1 MSKSS
6 DFMLLYHAL
15 RRERH
20 LKLLA
25 TILILSGGIA
35 FMVLIFLA
43 NTVSLSL
50 VCALAAMSLMVLGF
64 KFLYETLTV
73 WQTEKHPLWQQVT
86 QQPKDIVW
94 VYTKI
99 VETSPYG
106 LQVSGHAVM
115 YFKLING
122 GEWNI
127 SVSRRR
133 VRALSESL
141 NPALPHATFGYSVE
155 RAQWY
160 VADPYLLIRDSYEV
174 NS

>member
-1 MSKSS
+1 MSKSG
-6 DFMLLYHAL
+6 DFILLYHAL

-25 TILILSGGIA
+25 TMLILLGGIA
-35 FMVLIFLA
+35 FIVLIFLA
-43 NTVSLSL
+43 NTINLSL
-50 VCALAAMSLMVLGF
+50 ICALAAMSLIVLGF
-64 KFLYETLTV
+64 KFLYETLIV

-94 VYTKI
+94 VYAKV

-122 GEWNI
+122 DEWSI
-127 SVSRRR
+127 SVSRRQ
-133 VRALSESL
+133 VSALSKSL
-141 NPALPHATFGYSVE
+141 NSVLPHATFGYSVE

-160 VADPYLLIRDSYEV
+160 VADPYLLIRDSHEV
-174 NS
+174 DS

>member
-1 MSKSS
+1 MSKSD
-6 DFMLLYHAL
+6 DFILLYHAL

-25 TILILSGGIA
+25 TMLMLFGGIT

-50 VCALAAMSLMVLGF
+50 VCALASMSLIVLGF

-86 QQPKDIVW
+86 QDPKDIVW
-94 VYTKI
+94 VYSKV

-115 YFKLING
+115 YFKLIDG

-127 SVSRRR
+127 SVSRRQ
-133 VRALSESL
+133 VQALSESL
-141 NPALPHATFGYSVE
+141 NTVLPHATFGYSVE

-160 VADPYLLIRDSYEV
+160 VADPHLLTRDSYEV
-174 NS
+174 ES